1 MTTFFVVLAA
11 VLIMEHSSFA
21 TLGTGTLLDI
31 YDAVYFTLIKEC
43 KVGKHDT
50 EPPECNRLRSAIKEL
65 KTSLGEVLEK
75 RECREISE
83 PSGAD
88 TFVRA
93 LKEIDGYTSTSI
105 LEMVNCVDA
114 HTQGKN
120 NPCSKMQPQDK
131 LPKET
136 YAVENSE
143 CTVVEAE
150 TRKSVLIG
158 IEVDANCN
166 VLIRLPNSF
175 LGSGSF
181 KSYHRLFAAKNWE
194 SIASA
199 DGLMK
204 KRELAN
210 IQHVMTSVEKDPS
223 LQEGIIKT
231 IMVSANKAW
240 QEFFREKDLRWFLSL
255 RKNLEKM
262 QESKSWLKI
271 GKDLSQGLANL
282 HKMGFVHSDIK
293 TGNALAMNPTDPKR
307 ARAVYTDLGASFL
320 TPCTQVEGGF
330 SVQTRVRGTP
340 RYLAPEQFSEGP
352 IVRETCEEARLAAQK
367 RDVYSHAL
375 ALIRLKHGIDS
386 LPWEKDCLKIDLR
399 CEESIKR
406 LFRLSKKKSGVKEI
420 LWTSSWVKVL
430 TLI

>member
-1 MTTFFVVLAA
+1 MTAKPQARIGVTTFFVVLAA

-181 KSYHRLFAAKNWE
+181 KSYHRLFAAKKNWE

-240 QEFFREKDLRWFLSL
+240 QEFFRERPEMVLKFTQKFG
-255 RKNLEKM
+255 KNAGIKELAENWEGS
-262 QESKSWLKI
+262 QSRACES
-271 GKDLSQGLANL
+271 
-282 HKMGFVHSDIK
+282 
-293 TGNALAMNPTDPKR
+293 P
-307 ARAVYTDLGASFL
+307 
-320 TPCTQVEGGF
+320 
-330 SVQTRVRGTP
+330 
-340 RYLAPEQFSEGP
+340 
-352 IVRETCEEARLAAQK
+352 
-367 RDVYSHAL
+367 
-375 ALIRLKHGIDS
+375 
-386 LPWEKDCLKIDLR
+386 
-399 CEESIKR
+399 
-406 LFRLSKKKSGVKEI
+406 
-420 LWTSSWVKVL
+420 
-430 TLI
+430 